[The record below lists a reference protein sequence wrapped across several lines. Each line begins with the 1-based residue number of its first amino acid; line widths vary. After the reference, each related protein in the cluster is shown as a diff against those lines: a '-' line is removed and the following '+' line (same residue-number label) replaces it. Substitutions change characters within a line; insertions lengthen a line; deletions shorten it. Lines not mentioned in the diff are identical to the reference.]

1 MFRITRIFAGEICAG
16 ANILQ
21 QGSFPIAD
29 HDSRLFDPEVSSD
42 HGVIFAVN
50 GTCKT
55 TLISFVLNTFCPDQK
70 RFVQHLQ
77 SGGDKTLSQY
87 LVPGRPAVILIEMA
101 VPKEENLFE
110 DKSEERLVIGQV
122 LYSYKEASKPI
133 VRYYFQALAP
143 DFFDRMQQNWHE
155 LSAHPQPLSAVRDFL
170 NDPHNQVVI
179 TDVQKDWGER
189 LEKIGLDP
197 WLVDRQI
204 DFAKSEGGIKDAFRF
219 RCEADFL
226 SFFLGCVTDM
236 AFAEQLRAATLTNM
250 DKMRT
255 MPWKKKKLA
264 AVLSLKTRLEDFQPI
279 AAEFLGA
286 KEKQSR
292 CDGELEQAAFLVS
305 RALPKA
311 GEEQQQVHK
320 KLAQAQEDE
329 NKAKADLD
337 GTQADLSM
345 ARGFSLT
352 LAQKE
357 RLAYAAD
364 LGRAI
369 KAAEA
374 LGHALDA
381 ADTLA
386 RINLITGR
394 LQDKHEALTASGSEL
409 TPLREKAD
417 QHARAFHAAIEQRR
431 QQTLSLIEK
440 SKTKAAAIKEK
451 QEDCRRVLKET
462 QEKHTRLNNETTR
475 LHAHLEMAL
484 KNGEDIAPH
493 FLDAP
498 EAYSSR
504 LEQEL
509 NRTGKDLSQ
518 TREKRNTLDDTL
530 SRENQNREELSIQKV
545 RDQSAI
551 DDALARKAREKTW
564 RERLISDP
572 HIRTA
577 AGADNF
583 DPTNAAHVSGLSD
596 TISRKTDK
604 LMRMEKEVRKLTN
617 ELKSLDEV
625 RTLAVDDQT
634 RRLIRH
640 YRDAGI
646 SPTQIRAFPEYLAS
660 LEMEAEVTAQF
671 IHRDPAR
678 FTGIM
683 AASAQVMEDILALE
697 PPAWL
702 RRPVVISLP
711 VTDITTVDEIAHK
724 RILPKDPSIYTLLGA
739 QTLKQELSIEKEE
752 KEVLIRDLLLTCDAM
767 EKSLNELKAFRE
779 AFPDP
784 ATVQRLDLDLDLA
797 NKAHEKTCREIAAVQ
812 DRITDIKTRITRCDD
827 RIEELT
833 SDKARLEE
841 TLKRI
846 RQWLAQNGE
855 WKSWQQQTEQNRQ
868 AIKKLDL
875 GIISLESQASDLEQA
890 AISAASIIPGLD
902 KDRDRLDELAAEIPL
917 PLALDEKDTDTGR
930 HVQDMAPQDI
940 KSLYFQAQANLH
952 QRSTELGVASLE
964 REVEDLGRDL
974 SDLQGKLTRLQS
986 THAFDADQARYWAA
1000 KAVMERQAK
1009 RDLLAAQI
1017 KKDSKEQSRAEA
1029 QAEVLEKEAQKE
1041 REALEQLEKKQ
1052 ILPRLTAGKLQEFSL
1067 PDLENTV
1074 IPDLE
1079 TATQDLGT
1087 RLETMAQQIS
1097 RAREDQAAVTTWFN
1111 TLKTLA
1117 ARAGDPP
1124 ETKPSDLDP
1133 DWPDLLHPQN
1143 RQAHCVEMENRVK
1156 QLQAERKK
1164 QAQKTQDLERKRDAK
1179 YRALDAHIRDS
1190 DVEGIV
1196 PALAAALKEHDAG
1209 SMALSCSDLIN
1220 NCTGIAA
1227 TLEGDL
1233 SRSKTLMDT
1242 HVSQLLEHAKDCHQK
1257 LTAATQVSIPE
1268 QVFIYGGKPIL
1279 RAAAKLN
1286 FSRFDRAYKES
1297 LENWM
1302 EECIQKGLCPQ
1313 VNPAEGNRLG
1323 AALLYRLLAVEAK
1336 KSFNIRLLKCDDT
1349 ARNYEPVGKDLGSG
1363 GEALTTAVLLYALLV
1378 YMRSRRFKSG
1388 ARPMPGFLILDNPL
1402 GVCNRPDFLDAQL
1415 KVAKA
1420 LGVQCIYL
1428 TGINDTGSIELFAHR
1443 IVIQKAGAQLL
1454 IDGRPFEKLE
1464 TVQIHVEG

>member
-1 MFRITRIFAGEICAG
+1 
-16 ANILQ
+16 LQ
-21 QGSFPIAD
+21 
-29 HDSRLFDPEVSSD
+29 
-42 HGVIFAVN
+42 
-50 GTCKT
+50 
-55 TLISFVLNTFCPDQK
+55 VLNTFCPEQK

-87 LVPGRPAVILIEMA
+87 LVPGRPAIILIEMA
-101 VPKEENLFE
+101 VPAEENLFE

-122 LYSYKEASKPI
+122 LYSYKETSKPL
-133 VRYYFQALAP
+133 VRYYFQANAP
-143 DFFDRMQQNWHE
+143 DFFDRMQQSWPRLLE
-155 LSAHPQPLSAVRDFL
+155 QPKALTAVRDFL
-170 NDPHNQVVI
+170 NDPDNQVVI

-189 LEKIGLDP
+189 LEKLGLDP

-204 DFAKSEGGIKDAFRF
+204 DFARSEGGIKDAFRF

-236 AFAEQLRAATLTNM
+236 DFAKQLRDATLANM
-250 DKMRT
+250 EKMSRL
-255 MPWKKKKLA
+255 PWKKKKLA

-279 AAEFLGA
+279 AAEYLGA
-286 KEKQSR
+286 REKQHR
-292 CDGELEQAAFLVS
+292 CEKELEQAAFLVS

-311 GEEQQQVHK
+311 GTEQQRAQK
-320 KLAQAQEDE
+320 RLTQAQEDE
-329 NKAKADLD
+329 AKAKTDLD
-337 GTQADLSM
+337 GTRADLAA
-345 ARGFSLT
+345 ARGFALDLT
-352 LAQKE
+352 QKQCLAH
-357 RLAYAAD
+357 AAD
-364 LGRAI
+364 LDRAV

-381 ADTLA
+381 ADIQA

-394 LQDKHEALTASGSEL
+394 LQDKQEALTASGSEL

-417 QHARAFHAAIEQRR
+417 QHARAFHASIEQRR
-431 QQTLSLIEK
+431 QQTLSQIEK
-440 SKTKAAAIKEK
+440 SKAEAAEAKKK
-451 QEDCRRVLKET
+451 QEACRRELKET
-462 QEKHTRLNNETTR
+462 QEKHTQLNNETNR
-475 LHAHLEMAL
+475 LQARLEMGLEAG
-484 KNGEDIAPH
+484 NAIAPH
-493 FLDAP
+493 FLEAP
-498 EAYSSR
+498 EAYSNR
-504 LEQEL
+504 LEQDF

-518 TREKRNTLDDTL
+518 TREKRKILDENL
-530 SRENQNREELSIQKV
+530 SRENQNREALSIQKV

-564 RERLISDP
+564 RERLISDS

-583 DPTNAAHVSGLSD
+583 DPTNAAHVSALSD
-596 TISRKTDK
+596 TISRKTDE
-604 LMRMEKEVRKLTN
+604 LRRMEKEARSLTN

-646 SPTQIRAFPEYLAS
+646 NPTQIRAFPEYLAS
-660 LEMEAEVTAQF
+660 LEMDAEATAQF

-683 AASAQVMEDILALE
+683 AASAQVMDDILALE
-697 PPAWL
+697 PPGWL

-739 QTLKQELSIEKEE
+739 QTLKQELSVEKED
-752 KEVLIRDLLLTCDAM
+752 KEALIRDLLLTCNAM

-784 ATVQRLDLDLDLA
+784 AAVQRLDLDLDQA

-841 TLKRI
+841 TLKHA
-846 RQWLAQNGE
+846 RQWLDQYGE
-855 WKSWQQQTEQNRQ
+855 WKSWQQQIEQNRQ

-875 GIISLESQASDLEQA
+875 GIISLESQVSDLGQA
-890 AISAASIIPGLD
+890 AMDAANKIPALE
-902 KDRDRLDELAAEIPL
+902 KDRDRLNELASEIPL
-917 PLALDEKDTDTGR
+917 PLDTDH

-952 QRSTELGVASLE
+952 QRSTELGVAALE

-974 SDLQGKLTRLQS
+974 SDLKGKLTRFQS
-986 THAFDADQARYWAA
+986 THAFDAGQARDWAA
-1000 KAVMERQAK
+1000 KAAMERQAE

-1041 REALEQLEKKQ
+1041 RESLEQLEKKK
-1052 ILPRLTAGKLQEFSL
+1052 IIPRLTASKLQEFSL
-1067 PDLENTV
+1067 QDLENTV

-1079 TATQDLGT
+1079 SEKQDLKN
-1087 RLETMAQQIS
+1087 RLETIFQQIS
-1097 RAREDQAAVTTWFN
+1097 RAREDLASVDTWFN
-1111 TLKTLA
+1111 TLTTLA

-1124 ETKPSDLDP
+1124 ETKPSELDP

-1143 RQAHCVEMENRVK
+1143 RLAHCTEMETRVK
-1156 QLQAERKK
+1156 QLQSERKK
-1164 QAQKTQDLERKRDAK
+1164 QAQKTQELVTKRDAR
-1179 YRALDAHIRDS
+1179 YRELDAHIRDS
-1190 DVEGIV
+1190 EVEGIV
-1196 PALAAALKEHDAG
+1196 PALAAALKEHDAD

-1220 NCTGIAA
+1220 NCTKTAA

-1313 VNPAEGNRLG
+1313 VNPAQGNCLG
-1323 AALLYRLLAVEAK
+1323 AELLYRLLAVEAK
-1336 KSFNIRLLKCDDT
+1336 KHFNIRLLKCDDT

-1443 IVIQKAGAQLL
+1443 IVIQKAGSQLF

>member
-16 ANILQ
+16 GNILQ
-21 QGSFPIAD
+21 QGNFPIAE
-29 HDSRLFDPEVSSD
+29 HDSLSFDPDVSSD

-55 TLISFVLNTFCPDQK
+55 TLISFLLNTFCPEQK

-87 LVPGRPAVILIEMA
+87 LVPGRPAMILIEMA
-101 VPKEENLFE
+101 VPAEENLFE
-110 DKSEERLVIGQV
+110 DKSEERLIIGQV
-122 LYSYKEASKPI
+122 LYSYKETSKPL
-133 VRYYFQALAP
+133 VRYYFQANAP
-143 DFFDRMQQNWHE
+143 EFFDRMQQSWPKLLE
-155 LSAHPQPLSAVRDFL
+155 QSKPLTAVRNFL
-170 NDPHNQVVI
+170 NDPDNQVVI

-204 DFAKSEGGIKDAFRF
+204 DFARSEGGIKDAFRF

-236 AFAEQLRAATLTNM
+236 DFAKQLRDATLANM
-250 DKMRT
+250 DKMSRL
-255 MPWKKKKLA
+255 PWKKKKLA

-279 AAEFLGA
+279 AAEYLGA
-286 KEKQSR
+286 REKQQR
-292 CDGELEQAAFLVS
+292 CDRELEQAAFLVS

-311 GEEQQQVHK
+311 GTEQQRAQK
-320 KLAQAQEDE
+320 RLTQAQEDE
-329 NKAKADLD
+329 AKAKTDLD
-337 GTQADLSM
+337 GTRADLAA
-345 ARGFSLT
+345 ARGFALD

-357 RLAYAAD
+357 RLKHAAG

-381 ADTLA
+381 ADLQA

-394 LQDKHEALTASGSEL
+394 LQDKQEALTASGSEL

-417 QHARAFHAAIEQRR
+417 QHARTFHAAIEQRR
-431 QQTLSLIEK
+431 QQTIDQIEK
-440 SKTKAAAIKEK
+440 SNAEAAEAKK
-451 QEDCRRVLKET
+451 RQEDCRRELKET
-462 QEKHTRLNNETTR
+462 QEKHIRLNNETNR
-475 LHAHLEMAL
+475 LQARLEMGLEAG
-484 KNGEDIAPH
+484 NAIAPH
-493 FLDAP
+493 FLEAP
-498 EAYSSR
+498 EEYSNR
-504 LEQEL
+504 LEQDL

-518 TREKRNTLDDTL
+518 TRGKRKILDENL
-530 SRENQNREELSIQKV
+530 SRENQNREALSIQKV
-545 RDQSAI
+545 RDQSTI
-551 DDALARKAREKTW
+551 DDALACKAREKTW

-583 DPTNAAHVSGLSD
+583 DPTNAAHVSALSD
-596 TISRKTDK
+596 TISRKTDE
-604 LMRMEKEVRKLTN
+604 LRRMEKEARSLTN
-617 ELKSLDEV
+617 ELKSLDEL

-660 LEMEAEVTAQF
+660 LEMDAEATAQF

-683 AASAQVMEDILALE
+683 AASAQVMDDILALE

-711 VTDITTVDEIAHK
+711 VTDISTVDEIAHK
-724 RILPKDPSIYTLLGA
+724 RILPKDPSIYTLSGA
-739 QTLKQELSIEKEE
+739 QTLKQELSVEKED
-752 KEVLIRDLLLTCDAM
+752 KEALIRDLLLTCNAM
-767 EKSLNELKAFRE
+767 EQSLNELKAFRE

-784 ATVQRLDLDLDLA
+784 ATIQRLDLDLDLA
-797 NKAHEKTCREIAAVQ
+797 NKAHEKTCREIAAAL

-841 TLKRI
+841 TLKHA
-846 RQWLAQNGE
+846 RQWLAQYGE
-855 WKSWQQQTEQNRQ
+855 WRSWQQQIEQNRQ
-868 AIKKLDL
+868 LLKKLDL
-875 GIISLESQASDLEQA
+875 NIISLESQASDLEQA
-890 AISAASIIPGLD
+890 AISAANIIPGLE
-902 KDRDRLDELAAEIPL
+902 KDRDRLEELASEIPH
-917 PLALDEKDTDTGR
+917 PLDTDEKDTDTDR
-930 HVQDMAPQDI
+930 HTQEMSPQDI
-940 KSLYFQAQANLH
+940 KSLYFQAQANLQ
-952 QRSTELGVASLE
+952 QRSTELGVAALE
-964 REVEDLGRDL
+964 REVEELGLDL
-974 SDLQGKLTRLQS
+974 SDLKGKLTRFQS
-986 THAFDADQARYWAA
+986 THAFDAAQARDWAA
-1000 KAVMERQAK
+1000 KTVMERQAK
-1009 RDLLAAQI
+1009 RDLLTVQI
-1017 KKDSKEQSRAEA
+1017 KKDSKKQSRAEA
-1029 QAEVLEKEAQKE
+1029 QAEVLEKERQKE
-1041 REALEQLEKKQ
+1041 RKALEQFEKKQ
-1052 ILPRLTAGKLQEFSL
+1052 IVSRLTADKLQEFSL
-1067 PDLENTV
+1067 QDLENTV
-1074 IPDLE
+1074 ILDLE
-1079 TATQDLGT
+1079 SEKQDLKN
-1087 RLETMAQQIS
+1087 RLETIFQQIS
-1097 RAREDQAAVTTWFN
+1097 RAREELASVNTWFN
-1111 TLKTLA
+1111 TLTTLA

-1133 DWPDLLHPQN
+1133 DWPDLLHSQN
-1143 RQAHCVEMENRVK
+1143 RIAHCTEMENRVK
-1156 QLQAERKK
+1156 QLQSERKK
-1164 QAQKTQDLERKRDAK
+1164 QDQKTQDLVKKRDAR
-1179 YRALDAHIRDS
+1179 YRELDAHIRDS
-1190 DVEGIV
+1190 EVEGIV
-1196 PALAAALKEHDAG
+1196 PALAAALKEHDAD

-1220 NCTGIAA
+1220 NCTKTAA

-1279 RAAAKLN
+1279 RATAKLN

-1313 VNPAEGNRLG
+1313 VNPAQGNCLG
-1323 AALLYRLLAVEAK
+1323 GDLLYRLLAVEAK
-1336 KSFNIRLLKCDDT
+1336 KRFNIRLLKCDDT
-1349 ARNYEPVGKDLGSG
+1349 ARNYEAVGKDLGSG

-1443 IVIQKAGAQLL
+1443 IVIQKAGSQLS
-1454 IDGRPFEKLE
+1454 IDGRRFEKLE